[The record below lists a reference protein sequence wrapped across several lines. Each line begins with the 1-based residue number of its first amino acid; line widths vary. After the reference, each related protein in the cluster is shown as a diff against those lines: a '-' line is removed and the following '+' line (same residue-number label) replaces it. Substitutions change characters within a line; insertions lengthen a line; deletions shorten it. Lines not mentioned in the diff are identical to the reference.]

1 MNIHVLGLG
10 AVGTLVA
17 HFLRSSLPRETHRIT
32 LIHRNATQSAAALQL
47 GGVLTAE
54 RNGVRS
60 TSQGFLFEHSTPT
73 TGEDRPRGR
82 RERYTQ
88 EEHSSAEPQL
98 PISSLFVAT
107 KAHNVVPAV
116 RDLLP
121 RLNPHCTIVLL
132 NNGMGVY
139 EKLVQE
145 VFQNPQSRP
154 KFVLGINTHG
164 SYLREPMDVIHA
176 GQGSLDY
183 AVIPDTTSQKYSID
197 LEAGFSRGDPPAG
210 DIGDIPYEK
219 YPEYT
224 SLHQTMAALNE
235 LHSGEAAANWVE
247 MHTIQVNM
255 MVKLVANAVINPL
268 SALLNCRNGELF
280 RTDASKRVLSRVCQ
294 EASAVFRAQFTQD
307 TTERIEAVSRGA
319 DEAEVQALWDE
330 AERFPK
336 FLEHAALE
344 ENTLRIAEAT
354 ARNFSSMLVDVRRGK
369 PTEIDFINGYLLG
382 LGNRYRVPMPGTA
395 MLSNLIKMR
404 SDIPLSH
411 L

>member
-32 LIHRNATQSAAALQL
+32 LIHRTATQSASALQQ

-60 TSQGFLFEHSTPT
+60 TSQGFLFEHSSTHSN
-73 TGEDRPRGR
+73 DRPRNR
-82 RERYTQ
+82 NRQ
-88 EEHSSAEPQL
+88 EEHEYEPQL

-107 KAHNVVPAV
+107 KAHNVVPAM

-145 VFQNPQSRP
+145 VFQNPLSRP

-164 SYLREPMDVIHA
+164 SYLREPMNVIHA

-183 AVIPDTTSQKYSID
+183 AVVPEEKHNID
-197 LEAGFSRGDPPAG
+197 LEASFSRGEPPFQGSIA
-210 DIGDIPYEK
+210 DIPHEK
-219 YPEYT
+219 HPEFT
-224 SLHQTMAALNE
+224 SLYHTMAALNE
-235 LHSGEAAANWVE
+235 LHSGEAAANWVD
-247 MHTIQVNM
+247 MHTLQGNM
-255 MVKLVANAVINPL
+255 MLKLVANAVINPL
-268 SALLNCRNGELF
+268 SALLNCRNGDLF
-280 RTDASKRVLSRVCQ
+280 RTDASKRILSRVCQ
-294 EASAVFRAQFTQD
+294 ESSAVFRAQFTQD
-307 TTERIEAVSRGA
+307 TTARIESIARGA
-319 DEAEVQALWDE
+319 SASDVQALWDD
-330 AERFPK
+330 AARFPK
-336 FLEHAALE
+336 FLEHGALE
-344 ENTLRIAEAT
+344 ENTIRIAEAT
-354 ARNFSSMLVDVRRGK
+354 ARNFSSMLVDVRRGRQ
-369 PTEIDFINGYLLG
+369 TEVDFINGYLLG
-382 LGNRYRVPMPGTA
+382 LGNRHRVPMPGTA
-395 MLSNLIKMR
+395 MLLNLIKMR
-404 SDIPLSH
+404 SEIPLSH